1 MEGIFVWINN
11 LKVHEGDFD
20 LRFDAS
26 NPNYPGIYM
35 HIAWNSH
42 YGHSSLHM
50 TSEVTSENKFELI
63 GLNYSCQHVFLDS
76 ICHHWELFPG
86 RRRNGSP

>member
-1 MEGIFVWINN
+1 MASEV
-11 LKVHEGDFD
+11 KFD

-42 YGHSSLHM
+42 YGGIRGHSGLHM
-50 TSEVTSENKFELI
+50 TSEDTFDLKFELS
-63 GLNYSCQHVFLDS
+63 GLNYLCSS
-76 ICHHWELFPG
+76 ISLAP
-86 RRRNGSP
+86 